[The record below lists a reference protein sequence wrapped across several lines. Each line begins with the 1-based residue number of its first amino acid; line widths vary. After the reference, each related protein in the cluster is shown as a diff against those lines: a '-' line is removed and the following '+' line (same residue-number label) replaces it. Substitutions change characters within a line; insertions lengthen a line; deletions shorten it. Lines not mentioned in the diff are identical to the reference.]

1 MTTLTAIVLVPLFG
15 AFFIACLSSKTDV
28 RNKYFFALFPFLSF
42 LLLLGQMPLLEE
54 NGFINEKISWYT
66 SLGISASFTLDYFS
80 LIMGLLVT
88 GIGTLVLIYAHGYMK
103 GSPHV
108 DRFYVTILIFMA
120 AMLGVVL
127 SENLLLL
134 FVFWELTTITSYLL
148 VGYNHENESA
158 RKSAQ
163 QALLVT
169 GIGGL
174 VLLAGILVLGGEA
187 GTYEISAIKGKIGE
201 LDKTVLNVAAG
212 LFLVGCFTKS
222 AQFPF
227 HFWLPNAMAAPTPV
241 SSYLHSATMVK
252 AGVYLIY
259 RMNEVFIDLSY
270 WTSSLLMAGS
280 LTMFFGAL
288 CGLFYRDLKK
298 ILAYSTISVLG
309 ALTYLAGIGSELSM
323 ITGIAVLIGHA
334 FYKATLFMVAGSVD
348 HEAGTREIYKLSGLR
363 KAMPYTSIAALLA
376 CLSQAGIPPFFGFVG
391 KEYMYKSNLY
401 SDYPVLLSII
411 IVSASV
417 LLILL
422 ALTCGL
428 HIFSGKEVKYESKH
442 IHEAPIS
449 MLIGPLVLATLGLI
463 TGFIPGWLSENFLKG
478 AAANLGFGYEKNL
491 YLWEGV
497 NTALILSIVTV
508 ALGAL
513 CYWKRQNLWVI
524 TDKII
529 AKGGFRFEKLFA
541 FGLNSFVNFS
551 KFQTRVIQN
560 GSLKSYLLIS
570 VTGFLILLSG
580 SLIYVDDI
588 PYSVDFSGIPFY
600 HLLLVIVMAGSA
612 LFAAFSKSLVFSII
626 SLGILGFSLPVIYMY
641 YGAPDLAITQILVET
656 LTVVMFMAVV
666 YKLPAFK
673 WRNSFA
679 QRVADF
685 AFASIAGFMVTLLI
699 LKAQALQFDDP
710 VSEKMNDLSYLEAK
724 GKNIVN
730 VILVDFRALDTLGEV
745 TVLLIAVIGGAIL
758 VKRSSKGEEA

>member
-1 MTTLTAIVLVPLFG
+1 MNSTLFIILIPLMG
-15 AFFIACLSSKTDV
+15 ALLIACLRRRFLLK
-28 RNKYFFALFPFLSF
+28 NKYFFALFPFVSF
-42 LLLLGQMPLLEE
+42 LLFLDKIPLLKE
-54 NGFINEKISWYT
+54 NGFITEQINWYS

-103 GSPHV
+103 GSAHV

-127 SENLLLL
+127 SENLLVL

-148 VGYNHENESA
+148 VGYNHESDSA

-187 GTYEISAIKGKIGE
+187 GTYEISAIKEKIGE
-201 LDKTVLNVAAG
+201 LDRVVLNVAAG

-259 RMNEVFIDLSY
+259 RMNEVFIDLPY

-309 ALTYLAGIGSELSM
+309 ALTYLAGVGSELSM
-323 ITGIAVLIGHA
+323 TTGIAVLIGHA

-363 KAMPYTSIAALLA
+363 KVMPYTSIAALLA
-376 CLSQAGIPPFFGFVG
+376 CLSQAGIPPFFGFIG

-411 IVSASV
+411 IVSASI

-508 ALGAL
+508 VLGVL
-513 CYWKRQNLWVI
+513 CYWKRQRLWSV

-529 AKGGFRFEKLFA
+529 VKGGFRFEKLFA
-541 FGLNSFVNFS
+541 IGLSNFVKFS
-551 KFQTRVIQN
+551 KFQTKVIQS
-560 GSLKSYLLIS
+560 GSLKSYLIIS
-570 VTGFLILLSG
+570 ITGFLVLLAG

-588 PYSVDFSGIPFY
+588 PYSVDFSGIAFY

-612 LFAAFSKSLVFSII
+612 LFAAFSRSLVFSII
-626 SLGILGFSLPVIYMY
+626 SLGILGFSLPFIYMY

-685 AFASIAGFMVTLLI
+685 VFASVAGFMVTLLI
-699 LKAQALQFDDP
+699 LKAQALQLAEP
-710 VSEKMNDLSYLEAK
+710 VSDKMNDLSYVEAK
-724 GKNIVN
+724 GKNIVY